1 MLYPKKTKFKT
12 LFSRKR
18 IKFLNNRIFSA
29 SLKNFAIVSVEAGK
43 LNNKQ
48 IESLRKTLK
57 RLLKSQGKYWLNL
70 FPNKTITKKSEGIRM
85 GKGKGNLKFWY
96 SSVSKG
102 AVLAEI
108 SGCSWSQIKKVMW
121 CVRNK
126 LSIKVLLTIDRTL

>member
-1 MLYPKKTKFKT
+1 MLLYPKKTKFKT

-57 RLLKSQGKYWLNL
+57 RLLKSQGKY
-70 FPNKTITKKSEGIRM
+70 
-85 GKGKGNLKFWY
+85 
-96 SSVSKG
+96 
-102 AVLAEI
+102 
-108 SGCSWSQIKKVMW
+108 
-121 CVRNK
+121 
-126 LSIKVLLTIDRTL
+126 